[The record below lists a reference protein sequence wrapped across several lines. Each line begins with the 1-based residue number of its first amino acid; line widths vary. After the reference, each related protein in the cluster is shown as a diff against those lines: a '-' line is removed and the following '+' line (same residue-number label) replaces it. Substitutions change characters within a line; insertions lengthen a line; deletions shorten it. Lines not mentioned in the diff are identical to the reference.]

1 MPSRFPKLP
10 PAPAASSQAV
20 RASMKANKSRGTK
33 PEAELAARLDARRI
47 TGYETQYQEVPG
59 TPDLAFPSERI
70 AIFVNGCFWH
80 RCPHCKPNLPKS
92 NEAYWSAKFRRNRH
106 RDAAHR
112 AALRAMGWKV
122 VVVWECVLR
131 KNPAAVVRRIQRKIE
146 ESNGQAHHHIPV

>member
-112 AALRAMGWKV
+112 AALPRDGLEGGCGLGM
-122 VVVWECVLR
+122 
-131 KNPAAVVRRIQRKIE
+131 RIAKKPCGCSQTNSAKDR
-146 ESNGQAHHHIPV
+146 GV